1 MTGPAA
7 MSAFGAFDATGTGL
21 AVWTEDRLL
30 AYANRPFFSAFQLE
44 PSHVL
49 GYDDFLEKLALSGEL
64 VLDLAV
70 TDWLATCK
78 AQFGMEAETEQPMS
92 DGRTLEIAQR
102 PVDGGGMLITVH
114 DISKLKRTEFALR
127 RAKEA
132 AEATGETKSR
142 FLRAANHDL
151 RQPLATLKILI

>member
-1 MTGPAA
+1 
-7 MSAFGAFDATGTGL
+7 
-21 AVWTEDRLL
+21 
-30 AYANRPFFSAFQLE
+30 
-44 PSHVL
+44 
-49 GYDDFLEKLALSGEL
+49 
-64 VLDLAV
+64 
-70 TDWLATCK
+70 
-78 AQFGMEAETEQPMS
+78 MEAETEQPMS

-151 RQPLATLKILI
+151 RQPLATLKILIYNCVSEADSEHRRDLLHAMDISVAVMEDLLSALLQIGQLDAGQIVPRVTTFQFSQLFERLEVQFGHQAAEKGLRLR